1 MSRVIDGP
9 GFRIRFDDEPGYLR
23 AHVFD
28 GTDSLD
34 VSLAMWRMLGEEC
47 RVRAATRLLML
58 EELRATV
65 DTADIDPIINTMID
79 AGLRAVRIA
88 FVELLDDIQGNEVAE
103 TLCLERGIIV
113 RIFSEENTAR
123 RWLLYGD

>member
-1 MSRVIDGP
+1 MSRVVDGP

-79 AGLRAVRIA
+79 AGLREVRIA

-113 RIFSEENTAR
+113 RIFSEEDTAR